1 MGELR
6 QLWRSREIVF
16 NLARRDLKVRYKNSV
31 LGFFWSF
38 LNPVLQIM
46 VYWFL
51 INYGLNVHTENYRA
65 QLFACFIPWM
75 FFSQALQD
83 GSQAVIKNLP
93 LVKKV
98 SFHRQA
104 LPLSSL
110 ASNFVHFVLAR
121 VVLGVVFIYLA
132 IRWHMGLTWAYLP
145 VAMAGLVV
153 QVVFCYG
160 LMLITCSLSV
170 FYEDILFLLAALL
183 NLWFFLS
190 PVLYSVDIVRHRL
203 SDALAQVYLLNPMAP
218 PLIAYRSIIPPNAP
232 PPGFALYFGIAAAVA
247 AATLLLG
254 QWVFRRVEWLFPE
267 QA

>member
-1 MGELR
+1 MGELCE
-6 QLWRSREIVF
+6 LWRAREVVV

-46 VYWFL
+46 VFWFL
-51 INYGLNVHTENYRA
+51 ITYGLGLREPNYRV

-75 FFSQALQD
+75 FFSQSLQD

-98 SFHRQA
+98 YFHRQA

-110 ASNFVHFVLAR
+110 ASNAVHFALALL
-121 VVLGVVFIYLA
+121 VLGLVYIVLSI
-132 IRWHMGLTWAYLP
+132 IHHMGLTWAHVPL
-145 VAMAGLVV
+145 ALLGLVV

-170 FYEDILFLLAALL
+170 FYEDILFLLTALL

-190 PVLYSVDIVRHRL
+190 PVLYSVETVRQRL
-203 SDALAQVYLLNPMAP
+203 PGALAEVYLLNPMAP
-218 PLIAYRSIIPPNAP
+218 CLIAYRSIIPPNPLPA
-232 PPGFALYFGIAAAVA
+232 GFWGYFGIAAAVA
-247 AATLLLG
+247 VATLLLG
-254 QWVFRRVEWLFPE
+254 QWVFRRFEWLFPE

>member
-6 QLWRSREIVF
+6 ELWRAREVVY

-46 VYWFL
+46 VFWFL
-51 INYGLNVHTENYRA
+51 ITYGLGLREPNYRV

-75 FFSQALQD
+75 FFSQSLQD
-83 GSQAVIKNLP
+83 GSQAVIRNLP

-98 SFHRQA
+98 YFHRQA

-110 ASNFVHFVLAR
+110 ASNFVHFVLALL
-121 VVLGVVFIYLA
+121 VLGVVYVYLA
-132 IRWHMGLTWAYLP
+132 ITMDMGVTWAHVP
-145 VAMAGLVV
+145 VAVLGLIV
-153 QVVFCYG
+153 QIIFCYG

-170 FYEDILFLLAALL
+170 FYEDILFLLTALL
-183 NLWFFLS
+183 SLWFFLS
-190 PVLYSVDIVRHRL
+190 PVLYPVATVSKRL
-203 SDALAQVYLLNPMAP
+203 PGVLADVYLLNPMAA
-218 PLIAYRSIIPPNAP
+218 PLIAYRSIIPPNP
-232 PPGFALYFGIAAAVA
+232 LMEGFWAYFAFAAGVAV
-247 AATLLLG
+247 ATLLLG
-254 QWVFRRVEWLFPE
+254 QWVFRRFEWLFPE